1 MGPILPV
8 YREASGLRLENN
20 AHSFEVHFPDP
31 EISLLTGGPLGGEYK
46 VSTKF
51 AQSECK
57 TNTKFCTVV
66 N

>member
-8 YREASGLRLENN
+8 YKEASGLRLENN

-46 VSTKF
+46 VSTK
-51 AQSECK
+51 
-57 TNTKFCTVV
+57 
-66 N
+66 